1 MPFDP
6 IDVHVGQRM
15 RQRRQEL
22 GMTQTTLG
30 DTVDV
35 TFQQIQKYER
45 GANRISASRLYAFA
59 KALRVPVSYFFEG
72 VPQAISRQ
80 VTPSNRAAMEPELAA
95 FVESYYRIKDP
106 VLRHQILGL
115 VKATADI
122 MKDRERGN

>member
-6 IDVHVGQRM
+6 VDVHVGRRM

-30 DTVDV
+30 DSVNV
-35 TFQQIQKYER
+35 TFQQVQKYER

-59 KALRVPVSYFFEG
+59 KVLGVPVTYFFED
-72 VPQAISRQ
+72 VPQDIRDQ
-80 VTPSNRAAMEPELAA
+80 MVPDGRAAMEPELAA

-106 VLRHQILGL
+106 VLRHQVLGL

-122 MKDRERGN
+122 MKNKG